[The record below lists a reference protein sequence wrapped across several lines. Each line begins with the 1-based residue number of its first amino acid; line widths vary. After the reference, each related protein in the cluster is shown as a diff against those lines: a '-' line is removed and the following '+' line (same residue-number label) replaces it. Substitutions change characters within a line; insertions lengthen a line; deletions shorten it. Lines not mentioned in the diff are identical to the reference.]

1 MFSKKS
7 FIVISICIAVFAIG
21 GVWSMQH
28 PKQVTEVLQTVKI
41 ANSTPSKETVKKS
54 SSNTNEVKS
63 FATPIQ
69 PQTVFNPHHVD
80 FSINAVLREDADKE
94 SQTALDVIGTKVPQ
108 EFIDHNELIVSYTS
122 MIDQLLPALS
132 DEKRQQLIDGY
143 AMEQYQIAL
152 GLKMYYEGKLSWQAM
167 QVASWKTS
175 QQGDNRMQD
184 LLSDEEYLKLKG
196 TSKANSVIGQMP
208 HPYDD
213 LEEKYWKQSEI
224 LEQFTVAKATNGAIT
239 TEEQLYAYI
248 NPDKVAEAMQIRKDL
263 EKKQYFLDEAF
274 KKGDI
279 TTEELMK
286 KRNED
291 WSVGMQKMQD
301 FLTVDE
307 MTILGLGPD
316 DMNK

>member
-7 FIVISICIAVFAIG
+7 FIAAGVIVFFLVVIG
-21 GVWSMQH
+21 IWNSQH
-28 PKQVTEVLQTVKI
+28 PKQITSVLQEMKI
-41 ANSTPSKETVKKS
+41 VNPTPLKETVKKS
-54 SSNTNEVKS
+54 SSNTSETTS
-63 FATPIQ
+63 FVTLIQ
-69 PQTVFNPHHVD
+69 PQAVFNPHHVD
-80 FSINAVLREDADKE
+80 FSINTISREDADKE
-94 SQTALDVIGTKVPQ
+94 AQIALNTIGTKVPQ

-122 MIDQLLPALS
+122 MVDQLLPALS

-143 AMEQYQIAL
+143 ATEQYQVAL
-152 GLKMYYEGKLSWQAM
+152 GLKMYYEGKFSWQTM

-196 TSKANSVIGQMP
+196 TSKANSITGQMP

-224 LEQFTVAKATNGAIT
+224 FEQFAVAKATNGAIT
-239 TEEQLYAYI
+239 TEDQLYTYI

-263 EKKQYFLDEAF
+263 EKKQYFLDEAS

-279 TTEELMK
+279 TTEEWMK

-307 MTILGLGPD
+307 MTLLGLGPD